1 MVSCDPWF
9 ATLFGYDDS
18 KEIIDKSLS
27 LLIPLV
33 VIPLSHQEDN
43 EDDEVREREREG
55 GREKNWIYF
64 LCIFLYYLTIVTDNF
79 HLSLLLLLLFFSPP
93 LSLFSPSLI
102 NNP

>member
-33 VIPLSHQEDN
+33 VIPQSHQEDN
-43 EDDEVREREREG
+43 EDDEVREREGGEG
-55 GREKNWIYF
+55 GRKF
-64 LCIFLYYLTIVTDNF
+64 GFTSCVFFFTI
-79 HLSLLLLLLFFSPP
+79 
-93 LSLFSPSLI
+93 
-102 NNP
+102 

>member
-33 VIPLSHQEDN
+33 VIPQSHQEDN

-55 GREKNWIYF
+55 GEGGRKIGF
-64 LCIFLYYLTIVTDNF
+64 TSCVFFFTI
-79 HLSLLLLLLFFSPP
+79 
-93 LSLFSPSLI
+93 
-102 NNP
+102 